1 MGRHFQDGRPIDIAE
16 LSRLIE
22 ARRAQQ
28 PQMGA
33 EITDLV
39 QAIRDEMT
47 AANRDSALR
56 HFRAAIELASD
67 GDKAWKIG
75 SQKAS
80 VDT

>member
-1 MGRHFQDGRPIDIAE
+1 
-16 LSRLIE
+16 
-22 ARRAQQ
+22 
-28 PQMGA
+28 MGA

-67 GDKAWKIG
+67 GDKAWKIA
-75 SQKAS
+75 SQKAAEKAEPE
-80 VDT
+80 